1 MIKYLNGDALP
12 PIYYPD
18 EVNGVS
24 MDLSNSKLSRA
35 FSKLMRVL
43 PLLCMAAAIIWF
55 FTAGRDLSVEDIL
68 SYTPKEPILAALFIW
83 LAFAIK
89 SLSVMFP
96 VLLLFAVTGRL
107 FPFPAALLINTVGI
121 AVTLSL
127 PYFIGRFSGGDMTER
142 LMVKYPKL
150 SELRELRSRN
160 GFFFS
165 FLVRAVGVLPC
176 DVVSLYMGNTRLP
189 YVQYITGG
197 VLGFMPDLICAT
209 IVGMKITDASSPWFW
224 GTIGVNLLICGLSCL
239 LYRQYSRKA
248 SGTQKM

>member
-1 MIKYLNGDALP
+1 MIKYLSRDVPA
-12 PIYYPD
+12 PIYYSD
-18 EVNGVS
+18 GVNGVL
-24 MDLSNSKLSRA
+24 MDLSDSKLSRA

-55 FTAGRDLSVEDIL
+55 FTAGKDLSVEDIL
-68 SYTPKEPILAALFIW
+68 SYTPKEPVLAALFIW
-83 LAFAIK
+83 LAFALK

-96 VLLLFAVTGRL
+96 VLLLFAVTGRM
-107 FPFPAALLINTVGI
+107 FPFPAALLINIVGI

-127 PYFIGRFSGGDMTER
+127 PYFIGRFSGEDMTKR

-150 SELRELRSRN
+150 AELRTLRSRN

-165 FLVRAVGVLPC
+165 FLARAVGILPC

-189 YVQYITGG
+189 YIQYITGG

-209 IVGMKITDASSPWFW
+209 IVGMKITDSSSPWFW
-224 GTIGVNLLICGLSCL
+224 GTIGVNAFICALSCL
-239 LYRQYSRKA
+239 LYRQYSKKA
-248 SGTQKM
+248 SGSQNM